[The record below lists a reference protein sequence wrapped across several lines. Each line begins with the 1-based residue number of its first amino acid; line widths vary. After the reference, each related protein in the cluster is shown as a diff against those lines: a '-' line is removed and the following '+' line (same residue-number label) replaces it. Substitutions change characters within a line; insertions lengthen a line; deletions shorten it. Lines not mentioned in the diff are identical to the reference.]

1 MATWYFQDGA
11 NSMWSNLSNWFDQD
25 GGVGNNP
32 TVAPWTDAST
42 AADILV
48 QSSLMTNPPT
58 IDVEIGSSDS
68 SWAIT
73 GTCDI
78 GAINAYNTIY
88 DGTYTGDHFWNN
100 GTIDGGTFTGGDFSG
115 DGTING
121 GTFTGDTSSDG
132 NNINGGT
139 FTSSS
144 RLVFGN
150 INGGTWDVTTLY
162 AYGSDCSINY
172 LPSTTTVTFG
182 SNSINVPTCYA
193 TVILNPQYNGFDM
206 SGEFFGL
213 VTFTSGIS
221 GTLRGTYHQDLDM
234 SSFPNDRSWN
244 FRLSGIFL
252 GRVFSTPPGSSLS
265 GTFYGDVTSQSPN
278 YNSNDNGPGYFGT
291 FYGNIRENGRSVWG
305 GATVYGS
312 VISDCQFT
320 NSDRIGSSDSIFYGP
335 VQVWGCPPPLYYA
348 GSWIDSGTYYG
359 PVWID
364 VCGCIAGGTFYGSA
378 VSGSYISGGDFYGS
392 LGWGGPDF
400 VYQVQGGFLSGTV
413 HNITST
419 VADGKVT
426 TSFNGVT
433 YISKQLT
440 QLDIIGTGG
449 L

>member
-234 SSFPNDRSWN
+234 SYLPSDQPFN
-244 FRLSGIFL
+244 FQLSGTFL
-252 GRVFSTPPGSSLS
+252 GRVISAAVGSSLS
-265 GTFYGDVTSQSPN
+265 GIFYGDVSAQVQTYGGNPTGVGF
-278 YNSNDNGPGYFGT
+278 YGT
-291 FYGNIRENGRSVWG
+291 FYGNISELGQSSWG
-305 GATVYGS
+305 GATVYGNVYS
-312 VISDCQFT
+312 YCGLCYSDT
-320 NSDRIGSSDSIFYGP
+320 IGSNDSIFYGD
-335 VQVWGCPPPLYYA
+335 VQMRGGGGPYFGQNYI
-348 GSWIDSGTYYG
+348 GSGTYYG
-359 PVWID
+359 SVSTDETCW
-364 VCGCIAGGTFYGSA
+364 IAGGTFYGSVA
-378 VSGSYISGGDFYGS
+378 SGTYIYGGDFYGS
-392 LGWGGPDF
+392 VGWGGPNF
-400 VYQVQGGFLSGTV
+400 VLWIPGGFLSGTV
-413 HNITST
+413 HNLTST
-419 VADGKVT
+419 VAGGKVT
-426 TSFNGVT
+426 TSFGGVT
-433 YISKQLT
+433 QISKQLT
-440 QLDIIGTGG
+440 QLDVLGTGG